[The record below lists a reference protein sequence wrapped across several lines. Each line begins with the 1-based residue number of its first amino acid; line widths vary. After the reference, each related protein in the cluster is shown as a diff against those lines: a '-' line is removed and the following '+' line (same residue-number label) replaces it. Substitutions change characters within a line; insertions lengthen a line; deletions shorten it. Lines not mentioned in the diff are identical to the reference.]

1 MNLNSVLREMI
12 LRKRLATPRGTI
24 LLGTVGIAI
33 ILPSDHK
40 LLSVQSIRHRFYK
53 WKIQSYEYTPSPPWS
68 GMCDCDYDHMIAVN
82 FPALFFLTSVEYKAR
97 FCANCNPNDKLFGL
111 RMIRLSSPFL
121 QICKGNTRLSAQISL
136 NVRLCANQY

>member
-1 MNLNSVLREMI
+1 MI

-24 LLGTVGIAI
+24 LFGTVGIAI

-40 LLSVQSIRHRFYK
+40 LLSVQSIRHWFYK
-53 WKIQSYEYTPSPPWS
+53 WKIQSSEYTPSPPWS

-97 FCANCNPNDKLFGL
+97 LYFALTEILMTN
-111 RMIRLSSPFL
+111 FL
-121 QICKGNTRLSAQISL
+121 AWGWFDFHHHFFQICKGNTRLSAQISL
-136 NVRLCANQY
+136 NVRLCANQH